1 MNRRQFRQLCLAA
14 AFAALAGPAFGQ
26 DKPTS
31 QAIDELL
38 GDHTK
43 YKAVIEALQ
52 KAVSAHDAAGV
63 AALVSYP
70 IGVKVGGK
78 ETVVKSAKAF
88 AEHYDGIMTPAITK
102 AVVNQKYENLFVN
115 DQGVMFGD
123 GQVWVNGICHDN
135 ACKNFD
141 VKVIT
146 IQDGPK

>member
-1 MNRRQFRQLCLAA
+1 MNRRRFRQLCLAV
-14 AFAALAGPAFGQ
+14 AFAALACPAFGQ
-26 DKPTS
+26 DKPTN

-43 YKAVIEALQ
+43 YKTVIDALQ
-52 KAVSAHDAAGV
+52 KAVSAHDVAGV

-70 IGVKVGGK
+70 IGVKVRGK

-88 AEHYDGIMTPAITK
+88 AEHYDGIMTSAITK
-102 AVVNQKYENLFVN
+102 AVVNQKYDDLFVN